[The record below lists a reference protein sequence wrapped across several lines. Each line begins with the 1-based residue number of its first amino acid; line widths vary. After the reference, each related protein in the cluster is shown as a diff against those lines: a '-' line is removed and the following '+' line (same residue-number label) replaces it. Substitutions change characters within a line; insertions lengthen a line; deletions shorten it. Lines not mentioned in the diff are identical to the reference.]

1 MTFSIID
8 LERAINGALGPAADF
23 ANRMVFAAIP
33 VGSGA
38 LPVVV
43 IWLVAVSVAMTLWF
57 RFVNLR
63 GLRQAVR
70 LIRGDFADPADCGEV
85 SQFAALSTALA
96 GTLGVGS
103 VAGVA
108 LAISIGGAGA
118 MFWMTIT
125 GFIGMTLKFA
135 ECALAVKH
143 RSIGADGVV
152 SGGPM
157 HYLPIAFA
165 KIRLRWLGQGF
176 AVVFCI
182 ATMLAATSVFQVNQA
197 FVQVRSVTGLESP
210 LLFGAGFAIA
220 VGLVII
226 GGVKGI
232 ARLCT
237 RLVPG
242 LVVAYFA
249 AAAVVL
255 VAKAPALPGV
265 FADVMAGAFG
275 VKAAAGGALG
285 ALIVGVQR
293 AVYAGES
300 GLGSAA
306 IAHAA
311 ARTDEPISEGLVA
324 LLEPFITVVVVCNLT
339 ALVILAA
346 GAPIP
351 LGDAGGVEIASAAF
365 EAVLPWFAPVLALL
379 VALLAYK
386 TVIGWA
392 YYGERAF
399 GWLAGEGPRR
409 RNAFR
414 LVFLLAVSVA
424 PVLTVGEAIRFLDA
438 MVFAM
443 AVPNTIA
450 LCLFAPELRR
460 DLEAYFRR
468 LRSGAL
474 APAAGV
480 ASKPKPASRPAAATQ
495 RRPLS

>member
-1 MTFSIID
+1 MTLS
-8 LERAINGALGPAADF
+8 LTHAEAAINAALGPAADF
-23 ANRMVFAAIP
+23 ANRMVFAAVPI
-33 VGSGA
+33 GSA
-38 LPVVV
+38 ELPLVV
-43 IWLVAVSVAMTLWF
+43 IWLVAVSVALTLWF
-57 RFVNLR
+57 GFVNLR

-70 LIRGDFADPADCGEV
+70 LVRGDFADPADRGEV

-118 MFWMTIT
+118 MFWMTVT

-143 RSIGADGVV
+143 RSIAADGVV
-152 SGGPM
+152 NGGPM

-165 KIRLRWLGQGF
+165 KIRLRPVGQAF
-176 AVVFCI
+176 AVLFCV

-197 FVQVRSVTGLESP
+197 FVQVRAVTGMESP
-210 LLFGAGFAIA
+210 LLFGVLFAAA

-242 LVVAYFA
+242 LVVAYFVA
-249 AAAVVL
+249 TAVVL

-265 FADVMAGAFG
+265 LADVMAGAFG
-275 VKAAAGGALG
+275 LKAAAGGALG
-285 ALIVGVQR
+285 ALVVGVQR

-311 ARTDEPISEGLVA
+311 AKTDEPISEGLVA

-339 ALVILAA
+339 ALVILAV

-351 LGDAGGVEIASAAF
+351 TGAAGGVEIASAAF
-365 EAVLPWFAPVLALL
+365 EAVLPWFAPVLAVL

-414 LVFLLAVSVA
+414 LVFLLAVAVA

-443 AVPNTIA
+443 AVPNTLA
-450 LCLFAPELRR
+450 LVLFAPELKR
-460 DLEAYFRR
+460 DLNSYFAR

-474 APAAGV
+474 APASAVEAG
-480 ASKPKPASRPAAATQ
+480 PPPLAAPVVE
-495 RRPLS
+495 R

>member
-1 MTFSIID
+1 MIPSFLPRVED
-8 LERAINGALGPAADF
+8 AINRVLGPAADV
-23 ANRMVFAAIP
+23 ANQVVFAAVP
-33 VGSGA
+33 VGSGG

-43 IWLVAVSVAMTLWF
+43 IWLAAVSLALTAWF
-57 RFVNLR
+57 RGVNLR
-63 GLRQAVR
+63 GLPQAVR
-70 LIRGDFADPADCGEV
+70 LARGDYADARDGGEV

-108 LAISIGGAGA
+108 LAISIGGPGA
-118 MFWMTIT
+118 MFWMTVT
-125 GFIGMTLKFA
+125 GLVGMTLKFA
-135 ECALAVKH
+135 ECALAVKY
-143 RSIGADGVV
+143 RTIGEDGVV
-152 SGGPM
+152 NGGPM

-165 KIRLRWLGQGF
+165 RLGLRGLGL
-176 AVVFCI
+176 AVAGLFCV

-197 FVQVRSVTGLESP
+197 FVQVRAVTGFESP
-210 LLFGAGFAIA
+210 LVFGLLFAVAI
-220 VGLVII
+220 GLVVI
-226 GGVKGI
+226 GGLRGI

-237 RLVPG
+237 RLVPA
-242 LVVAYFA
+242 LVIAYFICA
-249 AAAVVL
+249 AIILIAR
-255 VAKAPALPGV
+255 APALPGV
-265 FADVMAGAFG
+265 FADVLAGAFG
-275 VKAAAGGALG
+275 LKAAAGGALG
-285 ALIVGVQR
+285 ALVVGVQR

-311 ARTDEPISEGLVA
+311 AKTDEPVSEGLVA

-351 LGDAGGVEIASAAF
+351 AGEAGGVEIASAAF
-365 EAVLPWFAPVLALL
+365 ESVLPWFAPVLAVL
-379 VALLAYK
+379 VALLAFK

-414 LVFLLAVSVA
+414 VVFLSVVALA
-424 PVLTVGEAIRFLDA
+424 PILTVGEAIRFLDA

-443 AVPNTIA
+443 AVPNTLA
-450 LCLFAPELRR
+450 LCLLAPELKR
-460 DLEAYFRR
+460 DLDSYFRR
-468 LRSGAL
+468 LATGEIASTASEPRT
-474 APAAGV
+474 AGGV
-480 ASKPKPASRPAAATQ
+480 RQPS
-495 RRPLS
+495 

>member
-1 MTFSIID
+1 MSSSLQA
-8 LERAINGALGPAADF
+8 LEAAINRVLGPAADL
-23 ANRMVFAAIP
+23 ANAIVFAAVP
-33 VGSGA
+33 LGGSK
-38 LPVVV
+38 LPAVV
-43 IWLVAVSVAMTLWF
+43 IWLVGVSVVMTLYF
-57 RFVNLR
+57 GFINLR

-70 LIRGDFADPADCGEV
+70 LVRGDFADPADRGEV
-85 SQFAALSTALA
+85 SQFAALSNALA

-118 MFWMTIT
+118 MFWMTVT

-143 RSIGADGVV
+143 RKIGPDGVV

-165 KIRLRWLGQGF
+165 KVGAGPVGKAI
-176 AVVFCI
+176 AVLFCV

-197 FVQVRSVTGLESP
+197 FVQVKAVSGFQSP
-210 LLFGAGFAIA
+210 LLFGLIFAGL

-237 RLVPG
+237 KLVPA
-242 LVVAYFA
+242 LVVAYFIA
-249 AAAVVL
+249 TAVIL
-255 VAKAPALPGV
+255 IAKAPALPGV
-265 FADVMAGAFG
+265 FAAVLAGAFG
-275 VKAAAGGALG
+275 LKAATGGVLG
-285 ALIVGVQR
+285 ALVVGVQR

-311 ARTDEPISEGLVA
+311 AKTDEPISEGLVS

-346 GAPIP
+346 AQPIAP
-351 LGDAGGVEIASAAF
+351 GVGGVEIASAAF
-365 EAVLPWFAPVLALL
+365 TSVLPWFAPVLAVL

-399 GWLAGEGPRR
+399 GWLFGEGAKRR
-409 RNAFR
+409 VAFR
-414 LVFLLAVSVA
+414 VVFLAAIAVA
-424 PVLTVGEAIRFLDA
+424 PILTVGEAIRFLDA

-450 LCLFAPELRR
+450 LCLFAPELKA
-460 DLEAYFRR
+460 DLADYFRR
-468 LRSGAL
+468 LGSGAL
-474 APAAGV
+474 ARGVGLGVAAG
-480 ASKPKPASRPAAATQ
+480 SAAE
-495 RRPLS
+495 

>member
-1 MTFSIID
+1 MTSALTAFETA
-8 LERAINGALGPAADF
+8 LNQALGPAADL
-23 ANRMVFAAIP
+23 ANAVVFAAAPI
-33 VGSGA
+33 GGFK
-38 LPVVV
+38 LPIVV
-43 IWLVAVSVAMTLWF
+43 IWLVAVSVAMTAYFGLIN
-57 RFVNLR
+57 VR

-70 LIRGDFADPADCGEV
+70 LVRGDFAKADDRGEV
-85 SQFAALSTALA
+85 SQFGALSAALA

-108 LAISIGGAGA
+108 LAISIGGPGA
-118 MFWMTIT
+118 MFWMTVT

-143 RSIGADGVV
+143 RKIGADGVV
-152 SGGPM
+152 NGGPM

-165 KIRLRWLGQGF
+165 KVGLGPLGKAIAAF
-176 AVVFCI
+176 FCV
-182 ATMLAATSVFQVNQA
+182 ATMVAATSVFQVNQA
-197 FVQVRSVTGLESP
+197 FVQTKAVTGFSSP
-210 LLFGAGFAIA
+210 LLFGMVFAVL

-226 GGVKGI
+226 GGMKGI

-237 RLVPG
+237 KLVPA
-242 LVVAYFA
+242 LVAAYFIA
-249 AAAVVL
+249 TAIVL
-255 VAKAPALPGV
+255 IAKAPALPGV
-265 FADVMAGAFG
+265 FADVLRGAFDLH
-275 VKAAAGGALG
+275 AAAGGALG
-285 ALIVGVQR
+285 ALVVGVQR

-311 ARTDEPISEGLVA
+311 AKTDEPISEGLVA

-351 LGDAGGVEIASAAF
+351 TGQAGGVEIASRAF
-365 EAVLPWFAPVLALL
+365 ESVLPWFSPVLAVL

-399 GWLAGEGPRR
+399 GWLFGEGHRR
-409 RNAFR
+409 RIGFRVAF
-414 LVFLLAVSVA
+414 LAAVA
-424 PVLTVGEAIRFLDA
+424 IAPILTAGEAIRFLDA

-450 LCLFAPELRR
+450 ICLLAGEVRG
-460 DLEAYFRR
+460 DLVDYYARLGDGR
-468 LRSGAL
+468 LREAL
-474 APAAGV
+474 LPKTPEPGLQPVATPAD
-480 ASKPKPASRPAAATQ
+480 
-495 RRPLS
+495 